1 MGANGR
7 SYPRPP
13 VPAPTPTSS
22 DDTRAVLLTVS
33 GPDRPGVTS
42 SLMTWLLNSGAEL
55 GDVEQVVLRRHL
67 ALGVVASLPPGADLA
82 GLRGMIEAMGLHL
95 DVEEIPTAHSDHALG
110 TIVTLL
116 GRRIGPAQ
124 FGAVATAVAEAG
136 GNIERIA
143 RLSQFPVVSYELAVG
158 GVDVE
163 SLRSPLRAVA
173 LREEIDVAVDADGLG
188 RRSRRLVVLDVD
200 STLIRDEIIELLADE
215 AGKGEEVASITRRAM
230 EGELDFEASLRARV
244 ALLEGLDHAAM
255 ERARTR
261 VRFTPGARTFVRTL
275 HRLGF
280 RVALV
285 SGGFTFF
292 TDRLAEDL
300 GIDHAF
306 ANVLEVADGRLTG
319 GLVGAVV
326 DRARKAQLLR
336 EVAAEEGIALE
347 QVVAVGDGANDLDML
362 AAAGLGIAFNAKPVV
377 REVAE
382 VSLSVPYLDA
392 VLFLLGVRRSEI
404 EAADHSLI
412 DDPPLD

>member
-1 MGANGR
+1 MGSNGR

-13 VPAPTPTSS
+13 VPTPTPTS
-22 DDTRAVLLTVS
+22 DGDPRVVLLTVS

-42 SLMTWLLNSGAEL
+42 SLMAWLLEAGADL
-55 GDVEQVVLRRHL
+55 DDVEQVVLRRHL
-67 ALGVVASLPPGADLA
+67 ALGVVATISPTVDLA
-82 GLRGMIEAMGLHL
+82 GLGELVEGMDLHL
-95 DVEEIPTAHSDHALG
+95 DIEGVTAAVSEPALG

-124 FGAVATAVAEAG
+124 FGAVAKAVAAAG
-136 GNIERIA
+136 GNIERIG
-143 RLSQFPVVSYELAVG
+143 RLSQFPVVSYELAVA
-158 GVDVE
+158 GVDVGT
-163 SLRSPLRAVA
+163 LRPPLLAVA
-173 LREEIDVAVDADGLG
+173 RTEGIDVAIDADGLG

-215 AGKGEEVASITRRAM
+215 AGKGAEVADITRRAM

-275 HRLGF
+275 HRLGY

-300 GIDHAF
+300 GIEHAF

-319 GLVGAVV
+319 GLVGAIV

-336 EVAAEEGIALE
+336 DVAAAEGITLE

-362 AAAGLGIAFNAKPVV
+362 ATAGLGIAFNAKPVV

-392 VLFLLGVRRSEI
+392 VLFVLGVRRSEV
-404 EAADHSLI
+404 EAADH
-412 DDPPLD
+412 PEPG

>member
-1 MGANGR
+1 MGSNGR

-13 VPAPTPTSS
+13 VPTPIPTS
-22 DDTRAVLLTVS
+22 DGDPRVVLLTVS

-42 SLMTWLLNSGAEL
+42 SLMTWLLEAGADL
-55 GDVEQVVLRRHL
+55 DDVEQVVLRRHL
-67 ALGVVASLPPGADLA
+67 ALGVVATISPTVDLA
-82 GLRGMIEAMGLHL
+82 GLGDLVEGMGLHL
-95 DVEEIPTAHSDHALG
+95 DIEGVTAAGSEPALG

-124 FGAVATAVAEAG
+124 FGAVAKAVAAAG
-136 GNIERIA
+136 GNIERIG
-143 RLSQFPVVSYELAVG
+143 RLSQFPVVSYELAVA
-158 GVDVE
+158 GVDVGT
-163 SLRSPLRAVA
+163 LRPPLLAVA
-173 LREEIDVAVDADGLG
+173 RAEGIDVAIDADGLG

-215 AGKGEEVASITRRAM
+215 AGKGAEVADITRRAM

-275 HRLGF
+275 HRLGY

-292 TDRLAEDL
+292 TDHLAEDL

-319 GLVGAVV
+319 GLVGAIV

-336 EVAAEEGIALE
+336 DVAAAEGITLE

-362 AAAGLGIAFNAKPVV
+362 ATAGLGIAFNAKPVV

-392 VLFLLGVRRSEI
+392 VLFVLGVRRSEV
-404 EAADHSLI
+404 EAADHPEA
-412 DDPPLD
+412 D